1 MSGEKQ
7 IIATTG
13 SLISTAEEQDLWP
26 THMDEGWLEKEMGHP
41 GLSSEFLSEETG
53 HMANSNTRKH
63 HIGEKE
69 DDFDSD
75 FTMSGPSRGIII
87 DV

>member
-1 MSGEKQ
+1 
-7 IIATTG
+7 
-13 SLISTAEEQDLWP
+13 
-26 THMDEGWLEKEMGHP
+26 MGHP

-75 FTMSGPSRGIII
+75 LTMSGPSRGIKI
-87 DV
+87 DVSKSPLKLGEEVTPNRATLLFIEGQ